1 MKCNLRSVQNLCKA
15 PTQIF
20 KNAGTMA
27 YNSVALFLKVQR
39 NYIFWLNL
47 SLPLIQEGKPG
58 SMGASWHQKLQG
70 KEVTGV
76 AGF

>member
-1 MKCNLRSVQNLCKA
+1 
-15 PTQIF
+15 
-20 KNAGTMA
+20 MA